1 MWIEFAYP
9 LVLWALVPLG
19 LHAWWMSRR
28 LSLLSPGRR
37 WTALGLRLVLL
48 ALILGALAGARYTH
62 QSDELKV
69 VFLLDQS
76 ESIPPAQRDL
86 ALQFIKTELEKMSK
100 DDDKAGIVV
109 FGADSAVERAPDG
122 AHMLDPIHSVVERS
136 RTNLAGAMSLA
147 LAVFIG
153 ESQKRIVILSD
164 GNQNTGDALDA
175 ARAAAA
181 AGVAVDVMPLSYQNR
196 NDVIL
201 EKAVVE
207 NRVSLDEPFEV
218 RIIASTT
225 QPTEARMTVLQ
236 DGKPIGSQNV
246 HLDAGKKNAFTIP
259 TQVREA
265 GFHAFE
271 VVIDAP
277 GDSIPANNHGYAF
290 TYGQGNPRVLLVDG
304 DPKPNDALPAVLQAE
319 KIDVTRIAPEEMP
332 QNIRDFQSY
341 DGIIFNNVAA
351 GDITNEQ
358 MQIVEQAVHSLGTG
372 FIMIGGE
379 HSFGAGGW
387 NDSPI
392 EKILPV
398 NMEIKNEKV
407 MPKGALITVV
417 HTCEIPEGQ
426 MWGEK
431 IVMAALDALGT
442 RDEMGVL
449 YYGYPAGNQWLFPLQ
464 EVGNKARLRTLIR
477 GIQPQDMMD
486 FDNLLAMAHDSLMA
500 SSASVRHIVMISDGD
515 PAPPKPEL
523 IKKLQRAQIT
533 ISTVV
538 INPHNPGGAQMM
550 QQIAKDGRG
559 NFYDVRAYNKLPQI
573 FVKEAATVRKSLIFN
588 EPFLPL
594 TKQNSPILAGI
605 SGPGQKLPLLG
616 GYVGTTKKELAD
628 VPLETDKGDPLL
640 ASWREGVGKTVAFT
654 SDAKDRWATQWIS
667 WNQYAKFWA
676 QTVRWSLRAP
686 NNPNYQVQMDIEG
699 GKGKITLDAVDT
711 RGNFKNFLEIKGN
724 VITPD
729 SKPLEVALR
738 QVSPGR
744 YEGEFPVEK
753 PGTYMLGATASENG
767 AREGTGDLIT
777 GGAALSYSPEF
788 QDSRSNDSFLTRLA
802 DVTLPYGRRIDPAAP
817 DKTPVFLHN
826 LPSRADPMPLWP
838 LLLALALPT
847 FLIDIFTR
855 RVLVG
860 WSDIGA
866 GWVWVQEHIFR
877 LRRVTGTTNDL
888 LEVKRQ
894 VRDKAA
900 QEAAQHEDFLATL
913 KQARDSGG
921 GESPV
926 EQAGPRPAEQK
937 PVLHPV
943 SPVEA
948 ARPRKPTGGSGEGF
962 TGQLLKARDR
972 ARTKKDEPK
981 P

>member
-1 MWIEFAYP
+1 MWVEFAYP
-9 LVLWALVPLG
+9 FVLWALAPLG

-28 LSLLSPGRR
+28 LSLLSTGRR
-37 WTALGLRLVLL
+37 WTALGLRLLLL
-48 ALILGALAGARYTH
+48 ALIMGSLAGARYTR

-69 VFLLDQS
+69 IFLLDES
-76 ESIPPAQRDL
+76 ESVPPAQREI
-86 ALQFIKTELEKMSK
+86 ALGFVKGELEKMTK
-100 DDDKAGIVV
+100 DDRAGIIV
-109 FGADSAVERAPDG
+109 FGADSAVERAPDNSPT
-122 AHMLDPIHSVVERS
+122 LDPIRSVVERA

-153 ESQKRIVILSD
+153 ESQKRIVVLSD
-164 GNQNTGDALDA
+164 GNQNTGDAIDA

-181 AGVAVDVMPLSYQNR
+181 AGVAVDVVPLSYQNR

-207 NRVSLDEPFEV
+207 SRVSLDEPFEV
-218 RIIASTT
+218 RIIATST
-225 QPTEARMTVLQ
+225 QAARAHMTVLQ
-236 DGKPIGSQNV
+236 DGKPIGSQDV
-246 HLDAGKKNAFTIP
+246 SLEPGKKNAFTLP

-290 TYGQGNPRVLLVDG
+290 TYGQGNPRVLFVDG
-304 DPKPNDALPAVLQAE
+304 DTKPNDALPAVLQSE
-319 KIDVTRIAPEEMP
+319 KIDVRRIAPEDLP

-341 DGIIFNNVAA
+341 DAMIFNNVAA

-358 MQIVEQAVHSLGTG
+358 MQIVEQAVHSLGMG

-398 NMEIKNEKV
+398 DMEIKNEKV
-407 MPKGALITVV
+407 MPKGALVTVV

-431 IVMAALDALGT
+431 IVMAALDALGP

-449 YYGYPAGNQWLFPLQ
+449 YYGMPAGNQWLFPLQ
-464 EVGNKARLRTLIR
+464 EVGNKARLRSLIR
-477 GIQPQDMMD
+477 GIQPMDMMD
-486 FDNLLAMAHDSLMA
+486 FDNLLQMACDSLAA
-500 SSASVRHIVMISDGD
+500 SGASVKHIVMISDGD
-515 PAPPKPEL
+515 PSPPKTGL
-523 IKKLQRAQIT
+523 IKRIQDKQIT

-550 QQIAKDGRG
+550 AQIAKDGKG
-559 NFYDVRAYNKLPQI
+559 NFYNVTAYNKLPQI
-573 FVKEAATVRKSLIFN
+573 FIKEAATVRKSLIFN
-588 EPFLPL
+588 EPFLPV
-594 TKQNSPILAGI
+594 TKQGSPILSGI

-616 GYVGTTKKELAD
+616 GYVGTTKKEMAD
-628 VPLETDKGDPLL
+628 VPLVTDKDDPLL
-640 ASWREGVGKTVAFT
+640 ATWREGVGKTAAFT
-654 SDAKDRWATQWIS
+654 SDAKDRWGAQWIT
-667 WNQYAKFWA
+667 WNQYSKFWA
-676 QTVRWSLRAP
+676 QTVRWCLRAP

-711 RGNFKNFLEIKGN
+711 AGNFKNFLNIKGN

-729 SKPLEVALR
+729 SKPMDVSLR

-753 PGTYMLGATASENG
+753 PGTYMLGATASETG
-767 AREGTGDLIT
+767 AKEGTGDLIT

-788 QDSRSNDSFLTRLA
+788 QDSRSNDSFLSRLA
-802 DVTLPYGRRIDPAAP
+802 DITQPYGRRIDPAQP

-838 LLLALALPT
+838 LLLTIALPT
-847 FLIDIFTR
+847 FLLDIFTR
-855 RVLVG
+855 RVLIG
-860 WSDIGA
+860 WSDVGA
-866 GWVWVQEHIFR
+866 GWAWVKEHVFR
-877 LRRVTGTTNDL
+877 IRRVEGTTNDL
-888 LEVKRQ
+888 LEIKRQ

-900 QEAAQHEDFLATL
+900 QEAAQREDFLASL
-913 KQARDSGG
+913 KEARESSS
-921 GESPV
+921 ESPV
-926 EQAGPRPAEQK
+926 GQAGPRPAEKK
-937 PVLHPV
+937 PVLNVPV

-948 ARPRKPTGGSGEGF
+948 SRPRKASTGSGDGF

-972 ARTKKDEPK
+972 VRVKKDEPK
-981 P
+981 E